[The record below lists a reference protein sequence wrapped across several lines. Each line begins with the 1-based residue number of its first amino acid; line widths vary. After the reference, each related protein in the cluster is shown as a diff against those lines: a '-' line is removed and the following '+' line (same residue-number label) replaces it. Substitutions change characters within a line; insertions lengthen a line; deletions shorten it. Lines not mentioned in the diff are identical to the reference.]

1 MEDSSKNNKSEK
13 ENDLYQN
20 LKIFTQ
26 TIKEDELKNSKQIAS
41 LNNGNTQ
48 LQNLEQAIDTF
59 DSNDIRQNF
68 GINSSLTTNE
78 TFTEKRNL
86 EDYETENLNFMKTK
100 MN

>member
-1 MEDSSKNNKSEK
+1 MEDSSKNDKSEK

-48 LQNLEQAIDTF
+48 FQNLEQAIDTF

-86 EDYETENLNFMKTK
+86 EDYEAENLNFMKTK